1 MGCYESDHPRAP
13 VNVHACEAQ
22 GQMSTVL
29 ARAREA
35 FSSLIEQKRLSAHP
49 VQVTTRALS
58 TEEAIGRPKYDDLPL
73 LRGKEVMIEA
83 EFRGAKG
90 HAFTAAP
97 APWEGALEELL
108 QLPLGDNHHRAILT
122 AAMNAVLRSLGEI
135 DRTIHCRNE
144 DIERCGEEMAR
155 KLRQEYGPISVGV
168 IGYQPGLVVGLAQ
181 HFSPGNV
188 HVTDMLQENI
198 GRCVHGIEIWDGMTR
213 TDDLAKTSQLILATG
228 STAANGTLDGILGL
242 AEESRIP
249 LVLYG
254 VTGAAVCHLCGLRRA
269 CLLAA

>member
-1 MGCYESDHPRAP
+1 MGCYESDHSKAP
-13 VNVHACEAQ
+13 VSVHACEAQ

-35 FSSLIEQKRLSAHP
+35 FSSLIEEKRLSAHP

-97 APWEGALEELL
+97 APWEGTLEELL

-144 DIERCGEEMAR
+144 GIERCGEAIAR
-155 KLRQEYGPISVGV
+155 ELRQQQGPISVGV

-181 HFSPGNV
+181 HFGPDNV
-188 HVTDMLQENI
+188 HVTDLLWENI
-198 GRCVHGIEIWDGMTR
+198 GRRAHGIEIWDGMTR
-213 TDDLAKTSQLILATG
+213 TGDLATMSQLVLATG
-228 STAANGTLDGILGL
+228 STAANGTLDGILRL
-242 AEESRIP
+242 AEESHTP

-254 VTGAAVCHLCGLRRA
+254 VTGAAVCHLCRLRRV